1 MTMQAYTDRVGV
13 DRSPRGPGPVYRV
26 PVTIEVLPP
35 AARDR
40 GVDLARAVAVVSM
53 LIAHLAPGG
62 PVAVPLQATEWL
74 TAALFAMLA
83 GVGAELSWRESDAR
97 TRPLPHV
104 AGALV
109 RAALVIGLGVLLDL
123 PDHQVVIVLVP
134 LGIAMA
140 ILAALTRLP
149 SGALAAL
156 VIALAVAT
164 PALTRAHGATLTS
177 LGSPGWWYELLVVG
191 HPYRV
196 ASMVLWGLVGALAVR
211 ALRSRR
217 RPMLEIGGAS
227 VLVASAATLA
237 VLSHVNRIDAS
248 PYSGTYAETALTT
261 CLALAVLL
269 VCRACAPVIPAV
281 VLARLDAV
289 GAMTL
294 TLYAVQIAAMVWY
307 LSTLPPGSLDDSWPF
322 LAGLLVLAFVLPT
335 LWRTAVP
342 TGPFARGPLEGVV
355 DTAVRAT
362 RHALR

>member
-1 MTMQAYTDRVGV
+1 MASRSERERHAASSSGPAICANSGSGGVPAMQIIGLLVIAFVSKTAPEIVCAIYLVLCGLAALGAFVVPEGSKTARVARAG
-13 DRSPRGPGPVYRV
+13 RW
-26 PVTIEVLPP
+26 
-35 AARDR
+35 AAISATLWFASLVVVSFLSY
-40 GVDLARAVAVVSM
+40 GDLAGLPVSS
-53 LIAHLAPGG
+53 PGYVG
-62 PVAVPLQATEWL
+62 QWWSNTWQIELLRNPAL
-74 TAALFAMLA
+74 TAL
-83 GVGAELSWRESDAR
+83 
-97 TRPLPHV
+97 
-104 AGALV
+104 
-109 RAALVIGLGVLLDL
+109 AALVIALGVLLDL

-289 GAMTL
+289 GARVGDGL
-294 TLYAVQIAAMVWY
+294 AANGQAAAEQ
-307 LSTLPPGSLDDSWPF
+307 LSPDALRRS
-322 LAGLLVLAFVLPT
+322 LAGRRP
-335 LWRTAVP
+335 
-342 TGPFARGPLEGVV
+342 
-355 DTAVRAT
+355 
-362 RHALR
+362 